1 MSKQQRARV
10 VIGCYAGAHEFW
22 LANSMASASH

>member
-1 MSKQQRARV
+1 MSKQQRAGV

-22 LANSMASASH
+22 LANLMASH